1 MTDEIKDLLKNC
13 KADCERADDRAQ
25 NAISSL
31 DAFETEYADLL
42 RERTRLELDAVNAV
56 RFRDKLY
63 DDVEFQLFK
72 RIKARNAEIQ
82 KFITAQW
89 GCDIKVLIELFSVMH
104 KAELFGFMRI
114 GDTFNGIEVCSN
126 DDFNV
131 RCIEG
136 IDRINYVIDTK
147 NAQLVLYTEKDT
159 KKLIDIDFIDLR
171 Y

>member
-31 DAFETEYADLL
+31 DAFETEYAGLL

-72 RIKARNAEIQ
+72 RIKARNADIQ

-89 GCDIKVLIELFSVMH
+89 GCDIKALIELFSAMH
-104 KAELFGFMRI
+104 EAELFGFMRI
-114 GDTFNGIEVCSN
+114 GSTFGGIEVCSN
-126 DDFNV
+126 DEFNV
-131 RCIEG
+131 RRIEG

-147 NAQLVLYTEKDT
+147 NAQLALYTEKDT
-159 KKLIDIDFIDLR
+159 KKLIDIDFIDLS

>member
-72 RIKARNAEIQ
+72 RIKARNVDIQ

-89 GCDIKVLIELFSVMH
+89 GCDIKALIELFSAMYE
-104 KAELFGFMRI
+104 AELFGFMRI
-114 GDTFNGIEVCSN
+114 GSTFGGIEVYSN
-126 DDFNV
+126 DNFNI
-131 RCIEG
+131 RCIKG

-147 NAQLVLYTEKDT
+147 NAQLALYTEKDT